1 LFPPINFGARLFA
14 GIGGDNKSA
23 LIRRRALTDV
33 DDLIENDMVNN
44 QGRPLAQQVL
54 ANEKGIEK

>member
-1 LFPPINFGARLFA
+1 MDACYQCYVTE
-14 GIGGDNKSA
+14 K
-23 LIRRRALTDV
+23 V
-33 DDLIENDMVNN
+33 MIENDMVNN